1 MTKVYLNKRITPR
14 IAMGHPWI
22 YNNEVDR
29 IAGTV
34 TPGDIVDYALNLITI
49 AVPPALPAA
58 MTIGTVLSLERL
70 KK

>member
-34 TPGDIVDYALNLITI
+34 APGILWKSITLM
-49 AVPPALPAA
+49 AN
-58 MTIGTVLSLERL
+58 
-70 KK
+70 